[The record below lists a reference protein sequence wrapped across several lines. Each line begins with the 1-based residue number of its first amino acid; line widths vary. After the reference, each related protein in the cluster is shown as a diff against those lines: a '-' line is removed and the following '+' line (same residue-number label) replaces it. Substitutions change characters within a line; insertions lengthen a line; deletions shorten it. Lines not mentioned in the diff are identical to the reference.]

1 MEEFPASKVH
11 LQPDLLG
18 SFPAIVCPDLSGQFG
33 CDHRA
38 KVRPSVVVGGGG
50 GGGGGEVILGVA

>member
-11 LQPDLLG
+11 LQPDSLG
-18 SFPAIVCPDLSGQFG
+18 SFPAIVCPDLNGQFG

-38 KVRPSVVVGGGG
+38 KVRPSVVGGKGGGG
-50 GGGGGEVILGVA
+50 RKVILGVA

>member
-18 SFPAIVCPDLSGQFG
+18 SFPAIVCPDLNSQFG

-38 KVRPSVVVGGGG
+38 KVRSSVVGGEGG
-50 GGGGGEVILGVA
+50 GGRKVILGVA

>member
-38 KVRPSVVVGGGG
+38 KVRPSVVVVDGGGG
-50 GGGGGEVILGVA
+50 GGGGK